1 MSTNYFSRTPLSAA
15 VLLLSASLAVN
26 AAQEPQVEK
35 IYVSGTRSESA
46 QLPLA
51 TTITVIDRE
60 QIRLSGAAQIGEV
73 LRTQAGI
80 QLQDLDGSGGRSV
93 TIAMRGFASNASNN
107 TLVMVDG
114 RKLNNPSLASP
125 SLNTIAL
132 KDVERIEIVQGSAG
146 VLYGDQ
152 AVGGVI
158 NIVTRGA
165 VRGEINGSVQALTG
179 SNNLES
185 YTATVNQGF
194 ANGLSYNLSA
204 QKRQADNY
212 RDNNQADYENFLGN
226 LRYDFTRGHVFVEGQ
241 RIDDN
246 LRMPGSLSDAEVE
259 QNRRQSTSPRDYAN
273 QETEILRVG
282 GALELTKQWQL
293 LAEYADRNEEALW
306 YYDGFGAAS
315 LQELRAKNVTPR
327 LIGRLPTANGD
338 AVITIGYDKTAADYD
353 IADRMVNI
361 EQDIDG
367 YYGQI
372 IYPFTR
378 ALAVTAGMRYSEVK
392 DRDFTSDETHNDDLN
407 AYELGVNYQLNDS
420 WRIFSRY
427 AEGFRFANAD
437 ENAYTLPE
445 VDFLDAQTSE
455 SYEAGVAWQGK
466 AANATATAYHMTI
479 DNEILF
485 DPSAGGYGVNINL
498 PESERQGLMLD
509 ADINLSTQLNLRANY
524 TFTEAEQTAG
534 TFSGAQVPFVAE
546 HTANLAIVFSFTQQ
560 LNAFVDAQYTGPRYR
575 VGDDANTQGKLPSIT
590 VFNANLLW
598 SIEDVELGLRIKNL
612 TNEKYSDYQG
622 YSPYSGDYQ
631 YPQPE
636 RQYEVG
642 LTYRF

>member
-1 MSTNYFSRTPLSAA
+1 MSTVYFSRAPLSAA
-15 VLLLSASLAVN
+15 ILLLSASLTAHAVD
-26 AAQEPQVEK
+26 EPKIEK
-35 IYVSGTRSESA
+35 IYVSGTRSESP

-60 QIRLSGAAQIGEV
+60 QIRLSGATQIGEV

-93 TIAMRGFASNASNN
+93 TVAMRGFASNASNN

-158 NIVTRGA
+158 NIITRRA
-165 VRGEINGSVQALTG
+165 VRGEIHGSVQVLAG
-179 SNNLES
+179 SDNLES

-194 ANGLSYNLSA
+194 NNGLSYNVSA

-226 LRYDFTRGHVFVEGQ
+226 LRYDFARGHVFVEGQ
-241 RIDDN
+241 RIDDD
-246 LRMPGSLSDAEVE
+246 LRMPGSLSDAEIE
-259 QNRRQSTSPRDYAN
+259 QDRRQTNSPNNFAN
-273 QETEILRVG
+273 QETDIVRVG
-282 GALELTKQWQL
+282 GAVGLTEQWQL
-293 LAEYADRNEEALW
+293 LAEYADRDEDALSF
-306 YYDGFGAAS
+306 YGFGEPS
-315 LQELRAKNVTPR
+315 LQELRVKNITPR
-327 LIGRLPTANGD
+327 LIGRLPTAKGD
-338 AVITIGYDKTAADYD
+338 AVITIGYDKVEADYL
-353 IADRMVNI
+353 IADRFVNI

-372 IYPFTR
+372 LYPVTR
-378 ALAVTAGMRYSEVK
+378 ALAVTAGTRYSEVK
-392 DRDFTSDETHNDDLN
+392 DRDLTANETHKDDLN
-407 AYELGVNYQLNDS
+407 AYELGANYQLNDA
-420 WRIFSRY
+420 WRIFTRY

-437 ENAYTLPE
+437 ENGFTLPE
-445 VDFLDAQTSE
+445 VNFLETQTSE
-455 SYEAGVAWQGK
+455 SYEAGLGWQGT
-466 AANATATAYHMTI
+466 AASTTVTAYQMTV
-479 DNEILF
+479 DNEIMY
-485 DPSAGGYGVNINL
+485 DPMSGTYGANINL
-498 PESERQGLMLD
+498 PESERRGLMLD
-509 ADINLSTQLNLRANY
+509 ADIDLSARLGLRANY
-524 TFTEAEQTAG
+524 TFTDAEQT
-534 TFSGAQVPFVAE
+534 SGSFYGKQVPFVAE

-560 LNAFVDAQYTGPRYR
+560 LSAYVDANYTGSRYR
-575 VGDDANTQGKLPSIT
+575 IGDDANTQGEVPSIT

-598 SIEDVELGLRIKNL
+598 SIQDLELGVRVKNL
-612 TNEKYSDYQG
+612 TDETYSDYAG
-622 YSPYSGDYQ
+622 FSPYSGNYE

-636 RQYEVG
+636 RQYEASIS
-642 LTYRF
+642 YRF